1 MRRMW
6 AAGAVVLACLALGG
20 TAVEVAAA
28 TPLDYNISVD
38 SGAEA
43 ARGGTGGKV
52 AIPGWK
58 TSSLMTAV
66 RYGAPGFPTRAQARK
81 VQGES
86 NVFYCGGATEEST
99 ARQKIAVSGRNSQ
112 IDAGKLAL
120 DLSVRIGSAT
130 NDGDSGVPD
139 HPLPQ
144 RRRRAHRHV
153 PDRHG
158 GDEQRPA
165 ATHQGLGRG
174 AAGHALAAGHPL
186 WHGRGRHRLRRPLR
200 QRQRAPRAPLGP
212 GPAVIVGRSR
222 VQA

>member
-20 TAVEVAAA
+20 TAIEVSAA
-28 TPLDYNISVD
+28 TPLGYNISVD

-86 NVFYCGGATEEST
+86 NVFYCGGATEGST
-99 ARQKIAVSGRNSQ
+99 ARQKIGISGRNAQ
-112 IDAGKLAL
+112 IDGGQLAL
-120 DLSVRIGSAT
+120 DLSVRIGSTT
-130 NDGDSGVPD
+130 NDGDSGIMT

-144 RRRRAHRHV
+144 RRGRAHRHV
-153 PDRHG
+153 RDRHG
-158 GDEQRPA
+158 RDQQRPA
-165 ATHQGLGRG
+165 AAHQGHGRG
-174 AAGHALAAGHPL
+174 AAGDALAAGHPL
-186 WHGRGRHRLRRPLR
+186 WHGRGGHRL
-200 QRQRAPRAPLGP
+200 
-212 GPAVIVGRSR
+212 
-222 VQA
+222 

>member
-28 TPLDYNISVD
+28 TPLGDNISVD

-43 ARGGTGGKV
+43 ARAGTGGKV

-99 ARQKIAVSGRNSQ
+99 ARQKISISGRNSQ

-120 DLSVRIGSAT
+120 DLSVRIGSTT
-130 NDGDSGVPD
+130 NDGDSGIMIIRFLNGAGGLIGTFQTDTVVTNSGLLPRIKASGGVP
-139 HPLPQ
+139 PGRARCRSSSLARP
-144 RRRRAHRHV
+144 RRA
-153 PDRHG
+153 
-158 GDEQRPA
+158 PA
-165 ATHQGLGRG
+165 VTSSSTTSACTSC
-174 AAGHALAAGHPL
+174 LAKAPVGS
-186 WHGRGRHRLRRPLR
+186 
-200 QRQRAPRAPLGP
+200 RAPSTTGH
-212 GPAVIVGRSR
+212 
-222 VQA
+222 

>member
-28 TPLDYNISVD
+28 TPLSYNISVD

-86 NVFYCGGATEEST
+86 NVFYCGGATEGST
-99 ARQKIAVSGRNSQ
+99 ARQKIGISGRNAQ
-112 IDAGKLAL
+112 IDGGQLAL
-120 DLSVRIGSAT
+120 DLSVRIGSTT
-130 NDGDSGVPD
+130 NDGDSGVTDASASSTARAGSSARSRPTRCVTSSGL
-139 HPLPQ
+139 LP
-144 RRRRAHRHV
+144 RIKASGGV
-153 PDRHG
+153 PPGTRSL
-158 GDEQRPA
+158 QVILSARPRPAPA
-165 ATHQGLGRG
+165 ATSSSTTS
-174 AAGHALAAGHPL
+174 ACTSCLAKAPVGS
-186 WHGRGRHRLRRPLR
+186 
-200 QRQRAPRAPLGP
+200 RAPSTTGH
-212 GPAVIVGRSR
+212 
-222 VQA
+222 